1 MAALTPEEEQFLRD
15 NILCVISTTKRD
27 GSSQS
32 TPVYY
37 VFENGKLYISV
48 TRPRAK
54 TRNVLRDPRV
64 SVVVLHT
71 ERPFPYVQITGTAE
85 ITEDDLEPLTRRIFS
100 LFMQS
105 LPENFTQVL
114 KEQERQLMVVTP
126 QRVNSTLNIRR

>member
-27 GSSQS
+27 GSPQS

-54 TRNVLRDPRV
+54 TRNVRRDPRV
-64 SVVVLHT
+64 SAVVLHP
-71 ERPFPYVQITGTAE
+71 ERPFPHVQITGTAE

-114 KEQERQLMVVTP
+114 TEQERQLMVVTP

>member
-1 MAALTPEEEQFLRD
+1 MAALTPEEQQFLRD

-27 GSSQS
+27 GSPQS

-71 ERPFPYVQITGTAE
+71 EPPFPHVQITGTAE

-114 KEQERQLMVVTP
+114 KQQERQLMVVTP
-126 QRVNSTLNIRR
+126 RQVNSTLSVRR